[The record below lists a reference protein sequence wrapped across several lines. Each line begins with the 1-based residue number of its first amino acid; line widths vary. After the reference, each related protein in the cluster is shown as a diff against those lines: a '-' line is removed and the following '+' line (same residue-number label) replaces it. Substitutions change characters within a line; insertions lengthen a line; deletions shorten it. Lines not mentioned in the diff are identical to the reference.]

1 MSGNPLKRLAA
12 ATALVLVATG
22 GAFAQSQ
29 GCTST
34 TLRDPPRLAIR
45 CAGGLLIEAE
55 AAARLEIRA
64 PAGGG
69 PPHAVTLDGRAALI
83 TVEPGRPFQILTPH
97 AIASVRGTV
106 YAVDADAG
114 ATAVFVA
121 EGRVHVA
128 RRGGSDAVTLGPG
141 DGVDVKPGEP
151 LIVKRWPQ
159 ERVSRLFA
167 RFAR

>member
-1 MSGNPLKRLAA
+1 MFVNALKMVA
-12 ATALVLVATG
+12 ATAFVLVLTGSAVA
-22 GAFAQSQ
+22 QNQ

-55 AAARLEIRA
+55 AAARLQIRA
-64 PAGGG
+64 PAAGG
-69 PPHAVTLDGRAALI
+69 PPHAVSLDGRAALI

-106 YAVDADAG
+106 YAVDADAE

-121 EGRVHVA
+121 KGRVHVA
-128 RRGGSDAVTLGPG
+128 RRGGSGAVILGPG
-141 DGVDVKPGEP
+141 EGVDVKPGQP

-167 RFAR
+167 RFGR